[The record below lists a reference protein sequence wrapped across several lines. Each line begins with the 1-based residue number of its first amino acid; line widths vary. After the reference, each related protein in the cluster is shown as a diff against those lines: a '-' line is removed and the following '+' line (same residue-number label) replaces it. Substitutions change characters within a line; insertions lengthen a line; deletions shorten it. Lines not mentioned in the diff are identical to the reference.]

1 VHLQKEARSKRDLLF
16 IMISK
21 IPATVQQVCSRVSSQ
36 SITCNTK
43 IPQLAYVM
51 MTTTIEYQLFEL
63 PKYLLRSLEDIYN
76 KENKLKHDL
85 ARKVSIEQF
94 YSIEFT
100 KNSLTLTYVVF
111 LIMRTIIISLSVTRI
126 QSTSRMP
133 WVVTL

>member
-1 VHLQKEARSKRDLLF
+1 
-16 IMISK
+16 
-21 IPATVQQVCSRVSSQ
+21 
-36 SITCNTK
+36 
-43 IPQLAYVM
+43 

-100 KNSLTLTYVVF
+100 KKFTNFNLCCVFNHENNNHFTLGYKNPKHLKNAVGGHSMTICKGLSKKSMIFTVD
-111 LIMRTIIISLSVTRI
+111 LKILMRTNKIPLIIAYEVCTE
-126 QSTSRMP
+126 
-133 WVVTL
+133 

>member
-1 VHLQKEARSKRDLLF
+1 
-16 IMISK
+16 MISK